1 VRRPAARTRESK
13 IAEEAEPVEPVEA
26 VTPVESA
33 PATESAATVESAPAT
48 VAPTVAATGERGH
61 RCQSLGGQNEN
72 EAPHCHV
79 LPHLWNA

>member
-1 VRRPAARTRESK
+1 M
-13 IAEEAEPVEPVEA
+13 EPVEA

-72 EAPHCHV
+72 QAPHCHV